1 VQFRW
6 EKNRNSSLT
15 TPFNSSDDNT
25 YRTIQG
31 AFWVT
36 EGADRCIVGRLAP
49 ELKEQQGNLEGRIAQ
64 VIEIFSRS
72 ASTSKIAYSNK
83 HGGVCLAMLV
93 DKAAPMDSFLNA
105 YLPEVHSESDSDEN

>member
-64 VIEIFSRS
+64 VIEIFQDLHQHPKLPIP
-72 ASTSKIAYSNK
+72 TS
-83 HGGVCLAMLV
+83 M
-93 DKAAPMDSFLNA
+93 
-105 YLPEVHSESDSDEN
+105 EVFVSPC